1 MELPADFAD
10 RSRVSARRIDG
21 AAPADAA
28 ESAAQLAAIEAAIT
42 AAGEFAACPAKD
54 EPESAAAAER
64 AAFYCR
70 HAETLFHAGRHG
82 EALDL
87 ARRAF
92 DCQPHD
98 EETVRFC
105 AWLFSNCRDH
115 AAAGVAYERLIAL
128 RPEWIAGHR
137 HASGSFAV
145 AGDIERAIF
154 HGLRASDRDPT
165 SFEFAFHAGCL
176 CEHAARAAQAVVY
189 LSRAAELAP
198 ENGAVLRRLSAAL
211 LAQGERDSALA
222 LALRAWRLDPE
233 DRESTHHAAE
243 LLLRAERVEEAIFVL
258 DEAIRANPED
268 DAALRKLSAAKMLR
282 GDPEAALAAIE
293 AALALA
299 PDKAEYH
306 VHRAGL
312 LYRLARHAAAGEAY
326 GRAAAL
332 DPSNA
337 AARRAQLSAYC
348 EAGRMVEALSL
359 GGALIHGAPENQ
371 EYAEALLHVLNR
383 RLGAADGDIVVVD
396 PGISHPPRRPR
407 PPRTAF
413 AALFT
418 QVRVLHALIIRETC
432 TRFGESRLGYGWA
445 LLEPVLHI
453 LMLSLVFAV
462 LMHGQ
467 PPIGRYFFI
476 FYYTGI
482 IPYHLFVHTSSNM
495 TYAITSNGS
504 LLQLPLVSTF
514 DVVLARGLLELVT
527 DLVVAV
533 ILLAGFTAIGQRA
546 VPRDLGGVCAALLA
560 VWLFAC
566 GLGFLNAVITAFWKG
581 WDKIW
586 AQIIRILY
594 FVSGIFYVPA
604 NMPDRVRHI
613 LVWNPI
619 LQAVDW
625 FRASFFEGYDPHW
638 LDRDYL
644 VILALWTLLTGVAIE
659 RHLRRRL
666 YEPS

>member
-1 MELPADFAD
+1 MAFSADFAD
-10 RSRVSARRIDG
+10 RALASVRRIDG
-21 AAPADAA
+21 ALAEAADGGADIAPAGAAATAGESAAGETGAAPAD
-28 ESAAQLAAIEAAIT
+28 
-42 AAGEFAACPAKD
+42 
-54 EPESAAAAER
+54 R
-64 AAFYCR
+64 AASCCGR
-70 HAETLFHAGRHG
+70 AEALFHAGRRD
-82 EALDL
+82 EALAL
-87 ARRAF
+87 ARLAYELRP
-92 DCQPHD
+92 DDQ
-98 EETVRFC
+98 ETVRFC
-105 AWLFSNCRDH
+105 AWLFSNCQDH
-115 AAAGVAYERLIAL
+115 AAAGAAYERLLAL

-145 AGDIERAIF
+145 AGERERAIL
-154 HGLRASDRDPT
+154 HARSASDRDP
-165 SFEFAFHAGCL
+165 SAFEFAFHAGCL
-176 CEHAARAAQAVVY
+176 LDEAARPAEAVVY
-189 LSRAAELAP
+189 LARAAELAP
-198 ENGAVLRRLSAAL
+198 GPGTGAVLRRLSAVLWAL
-211 LAQGERDSALA
+211 GERERAVALA
-222 LALRAWRLDPE
+222 SQAWQCEPA
-233 DRESTHHAAE
+233 DRENARHAAE
-243 LLLRAERVEEAIFVL
+243 LLLRTERFEEALRVL
-258 DEAIRANPED
+258 DAAIRADPGD
-268 DAALRKLSAAKMLR
+268 DAALRQLSAAEMLR
-282 GDPEAALAAIE
+282 ARPEAALAAIDR
-293 AALALA
+293 ALALA

-312 LYRLARHAAAGEAY
+312 LLRLARHAAAGDAY

-332 DPSNA
+332 DPANA
-337 AARRAQLSAYC
+337 AVRRAQLAAYC
-348 EAGRMVEALSL
+348 EAGQTIEALAL
-359 GGALIHGAPENQ
+359 GGALIHEAPENRD
-371 EYAEALLHVLNR
+371 YAEALRHVLNR
-383 RLGAADGDIVVVD
+383 RLDTADGDFMVAD
-396 PGISHPPRRPR
+396 PGLLRPPRRPR
-407 PPRTAF
+407 PPRTAR

-418 QVRVLHALIIRETC
+418 QLRVLHALIIRETR

-445 LLEPVLHI
+445 LLEPILHI

-504 LLQLPLVSTF
+504 LLQLPLVNTF

-546 VPRDLGGVCAALLA
+546 VPRDLGGVGAALLA
-560 VWLFAC
+560 VWLLAC

-586 AQIIRILY
+586 VQIVRILY

-613 LVWNPI
+613 LEWNPV

-625 FRASFFEGYDPHW
+625 FRTSFFEGYDPHW
-638 LDRDYL
+638 LDRGYL
-644 VILALWTLLTGVAIE
+644 VVLALWTMLAGVALE
-659 RHLRRRL
+659 RLLRGRL
-666 YEPS
+666 CEPS